1 MYKDEEKSI
10 MNCLSN
16 LDKDSIIELIWNK
29 KIDIV
34 CEIDTFYESD
44 NGLDIDKKEYEE
56 FYACVLKVI
65 KIKYIEQKFVEEIK
79 LKDKQLEENEL
90 FEINY
95 HNEPDVIKNKNG
107 LVIWKKSL

>member
-16 LDKDSIIELIWNK
+16 LDKESIIELVWNK

-44 NGLDIDKKEYEE
+44 NGLDMEEKGYEE
-56 FYACVLKVI
+56 FHSCVLKVVE
-65 KIKYIEQKFVEEIK
+65 IKYIEQKFVEKIK
-79 LKDKQLEENEL
+79 LKDKQLSKNEL
-90 FEINY
+90 FELNY
-95 HNEPDVIKNKNG
+95 HNEPDLIKNQKG
-107 LVIWKKSL
+107 LVIWKKDL